1 MSILIRSWDNQ
12 IFYFLSNSNAIFI
25 NRREIGKYFL
35 KRSKFFKQ
43 SNELTMQES
52 NSRWQ
57 QRFSNYKKALAK
69 LDQAVTKIKEVYKI
83 DEEGRVDKDDF
94 LDDIL
99 KEGLIQRFEYTHEL
113 AWNVM
118 KDFLKNSGNTEIY
131 GSKDATR
138 EAFSAA
144 LISNGEVWMD
154 MIKSRNKT
162 SHTYNEET
170 ADDIFMK
177 VIYEYFEEFVD
188 FRDKMEALD
197 SGQQGKI
204 W

>member
-43 SNELTMQES
+43 SNDLTMQES

-177 VIYEYFEEFVD
+177 VIYEYFEEFVN

-197 SGQQGKI
+197 SGQQGKL